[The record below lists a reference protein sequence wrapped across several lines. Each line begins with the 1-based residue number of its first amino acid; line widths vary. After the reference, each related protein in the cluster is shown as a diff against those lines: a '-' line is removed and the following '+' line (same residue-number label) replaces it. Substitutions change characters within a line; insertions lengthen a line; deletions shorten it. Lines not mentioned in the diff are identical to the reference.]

1 MDKKI
6 VAIILIIIA
15 VVIGGAYYTSHSD
28 DNIMTIGYL
37 PSDHDAALFVANSQ
51 GEFAKE
57 GVHIKLVQFNNGGDL
72 MTAMASGDV
81 EVGYVGITPVLSSI
95 EKGVPVKVISAA
107 QTEGSAIV
115 VSPNSG
121 ITSVSDL
128 EGKKIATPGE
138 ASIQYMLLSYYLN
151 QSGMS
156 INDIKAPAMKVP
168 SMNDALKTNKIDGM
182 ITYEPYVATAL
193 ADGNNLLI
201 DSSEI
206 LPNHPCCVVVA
217 SDDYLNR
224 HPNETKIL
232 LKIHANETEFI
243 NDKIADGD
251 TQDIVDQ
258 LPSDIISNKDVEE
271 DSLESFPFISG
282 LNESFKKDVM
292 DFMNLEIKLGV
303 LKKPLSQDEIFWK
316 GS

>member
-51 GEFAKE
+51 GEFAKH

-107 QTEGSAIV
+107 QSEGSAIV

-121 ITSVSDL
+121 IVILRLFASFFVPRIVVDKSKNTRL
-128 EGKKIATPGE
+128 IAIPK
-138 ASIQYMLLSYYLN
+138 
-151 QSGMS
+151 QSA
-156 INDIKAPAMKVP
+156 N
-168 SMNDALKTNKIDGM
+168 
-182 ITYEPYVATAL
+182 TA
-193 ADGNNLLI
+193 
-201 DSSEI
+201 
-206 LPNHPCCVVVA
+206 
-217 SDDYLNR
+217 
-224 HPNETKIL
+224 
-232 LKIHANETEFI
+232 
-243 NDKIADGD
+243 
-251 TQDIVDQ
+251 
-258 LPSDIISNKDVEE
+258 
-271 DSLESFPFISG
+271 
-282 LNESFKKDVM
+282 
-292 DFMNLEIKLGV
+292 
-303 LKKPLSQDEIFWK
+303 
-316 GS
+316 